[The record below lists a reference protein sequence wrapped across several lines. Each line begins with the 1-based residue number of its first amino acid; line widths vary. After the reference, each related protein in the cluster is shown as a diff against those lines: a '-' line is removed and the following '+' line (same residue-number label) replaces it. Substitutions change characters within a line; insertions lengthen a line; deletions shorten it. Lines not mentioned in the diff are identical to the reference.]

1 MFEKATRLK
10 LRFSSIRG
18 DLSTEQLWDL
28 PLQSKTGFDLDIVAK
43 GVNAQLKESAEESFV
58 TEKSPVS
65 EELSLKLDIL
75 KHIIAVKLKER
86 EEAKAA
92 SQRRAELG
100 RLVEVLEHKKDEAL
114 KDLSVEELEARIA
127 ALKG

>member
-28 PLQSKTGFDLDIVAK
+28 PLQSKTGFDLDTVAK